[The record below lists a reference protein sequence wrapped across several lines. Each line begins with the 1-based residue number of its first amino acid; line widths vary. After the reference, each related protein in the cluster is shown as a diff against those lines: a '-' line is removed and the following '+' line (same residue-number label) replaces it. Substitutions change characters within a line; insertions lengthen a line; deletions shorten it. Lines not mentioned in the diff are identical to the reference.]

1 MAVCGREVLVMEM
14 AIYPLE
20 KNKKNHFICP
30 KCRRDL
36 HFVSG
41 GAVRIVAGRADM
53 SAVLP
58 KYECHH
64 CGIYFQEVLGSG
76 LFSEHD
82 LPKAAK
88 PAAKKI
94 RSTGD
99 LPPTELHRDVNNHC
113 VCPRCGELM
122 DYIEGQPVRLVDGKP
137 DMDNV
142 KDHFHC
148 SHCESMFRRIAN
160 THYFQWSEK

>member
-1 MAVCGREVLVMEM
+1 MEM

-20 KNKKNHFICP
+20 KNEKNHFICP
-30 KCRRDL
+30 KCRKDL
-36 HFVSG
+36 HYVSG
-41 GAVRIVAGRADM
+41 GAVRIVDGRADM

-58 KYECHH
+58 KYECHQ
-64 CGIYFQEVLGSG
+64 CGIYFQEVLNSG

-82 LPKAAK
+82 LPKAAQPK
-88 PAAKKI
+88 TKI

-99 LPPTELHRDVNNHC
+99 LPPMELHRDAKNQC

-122 DYIEGQPVRLVDGKP
+122 DYVEGQPVRLVDGKP

-148 SHCESMFRRIAN
+148 SHCKSMFRRIAT

>member
-1 MAVCGREVLVMEM
+1 M

-20 KNKKNHFICP
+20 KNEKNHFICP
-30 KCRRDL
+30 KCRKDL
-36 HFVSG
+36 HYVSG
-41 GAVRIVAGRADM
+41 GAVRIVDGRADM

-58 KYECHH
+58 KYECHQ
-64 CGIYFQEVLGSG
+64 CGIYFQEVLNSG

-82 LPKAAK
+82 LPKAAQPK
-88 PAAKKI
+88 KKI

-99 LPPTELHRDVNNHC
+99 LPPMELHRDAKNQC

-122 DYIEGQPVRLVDGKP
+122 DYVEGQPVRLVDGKP

-148 SHCESMFRRIAN
+148 SHCKSMFRRIAT

>member
-1 MAVCGREVLVMEM
+1 MEM

-20 KNKKNHFICP
+20 KNEKNHFICP
-30 KCRRDL
+30 KCRKDL
-36 HFVSG
+36 HYVSG
-41 GAVRIVAGRADM
+41 GAVRIVDGRADM

-58 KYECHH
+58 KYECHQ
-64 CGIYFQEVLGSG
+64 CGIYFQEVLNSG

-82 LPKAAK
+82 LPKAAQPK
-88 PAAKKI
+88 KKI

-99 LPPTELHRDVNNHC
+99 LPPMELHRDAKNQC

-122 DYIEGQPVRLVDGKP
+122 DDVEGQPVRLVDGKP

-148 SHCESMFRRIAN
+148 SHCKSMFRRIAT

>member
-1 MAVCGREVLVMEM
+1 MTL
-14 AIYPLE
+14 
-20 KNKKNHFICP
+20 
-30 KCRRDL
+30 
-36 HFVSG
+36 
-41 GAVRIVAGRADM
+41 
-53 SAVLP
+53 
-58 KYECHH
+58 
-64 CGIYFQEVLGSG
+64 YFQEVLNSG

-82 LPKAAK
+82 LPKAAQPK
-88 PAAKKI
+88 KKI

-99 LPPTELHRDVNNHC
+99 LPPMELHRDAKNQC

-122 DYIEGQPVRLVDGKP
+122 DYVEGQPVRLVDGKP

-148 SHCESMFRRIAN
+148 SHCKSMFRRIAT

>member
-1 MAVCGREVLVMEM
+1 MEM

-20 KNKKNHFICP
+20 KNEKNHFICP
-30 KCRRDL
+30 KCRKDL
-36 HFVSG
+36 HYVSG
-41 GAVRIVAGRADM
+41 GAVRIVDGRADM

-58 KYECHH
+58 KYECHQ
-64 CGIYFQEVLGSG
+64 CGIYFQEVLNSG

-82 LPKAAK
+82 LPKAAQPK
-88 PAAKKI
+88 KKI

-99 LPPTELHRDVNNHC
+99 LPPMELHRDVKNQC

-122 DYIEGQPVRLVDGKP
+122 DYVEGQPVRLVDGKP

-148 SHCESMFRRIAN
+148 SHCKSMFRRIAT

>member
-1 MAVCGREVLVMEM
+1 MEM

-20 KNKKNHFICP
+20 KNEKNHFICP
-30 KCRRDL
+30 KCRKDL
-36 HFVSG
+36 HYVSG
-41 GAVRIVAGRADM
+41 GAVRIVDGRADM

-58 KYECHH
+58 KYECHQ
-64 CGIYFQEVLGSG
+64 CGIYFQEVLNSG

-82 LPKAAK
+82 LPKAAQPK
-88 PAAKKI
+88 KKI

-99 LPPTELHRDVNNHC
+99 LPPMELHRDAKNQC

-122 DYIEGQPVRLVDGKP
+122 DYVEGQPVRLVDGKP

-148 SHCESMFRRIAN
+148 SHCKSMFRRIAT

>member
-1 MAVCGREVLVMEM
+1 MEM

-20 KNKKNHFICP
+20 KNEKNHFICP
-30 KCRRDL
+30 KCRKDL
-36 HFVSG
+36 HYVSG
-41 GAVRIVAGRADM
+41 GAVRIVDGRADM

-58 KYECHH
+58 KYECHQ
-64 CGIYFQEVLGSG
+64 CGIYFQEVLNSG

-88 PAAKKI
+88 PKKKI

-99 LPPTELHRDVNNHC
+99 LPPMELHRDAKNQC

-122 DYIEGQPVRLVDGKP
+122 DYVEGQPVRLVDGKP

-142 KDHFHC
+142 KDHFHW
-148 SHCESMFRRIAN
+148 SHCKSMFRRIAT